1 MRTAPVRPPRWSKSL
16 REPELGQALTKL
28 SLETLVMK
36 VQRVV
41 IPDRGDFT
49 WLLLDDEFLPVKP
62 VCSFLAYLDNLERS
76 PHTIR
81 AYAQHLKQFWEYLR
95 DAHVE
100 WTAVELSH
108 LSEFVARL
116 RRPLEASA
124 ATEAA
129 PSARRSETTVNAM
142 LAAVTSFYE
151 FQARLG
157 EVRGLPLFRPM
168 NGRYRPYKGFLH
180 HINRG
185 QVSVNVL
192 KLRAPKHAPPTLTAE
207 QVQQLIAACDRRRD
221 RLLLCLLYETGI
233 RIGQALGLRH
243 ADIRSYDQEIQIIA
257 RANANGARAKSKD
270 PYVIHVSGSLMGLY
284 ADYLI
289 HEYGEI
295 ESDYVFVNC
304 WGGERGRPMRYAAV
318 ADLFRRLSQKTGI
331 AVHPHLF
338 RHTHATELIRAGWD
352 AAYVQ
357 RRLGHAQV
365 QTTINT
371 YVHLTGEDL
380 KAAYDAYA
388 QQGDTA
394 GKEASS

>member
-1 MRTAPVRPPRWSKSL
+1 
-16 REPELGQALTKL
+16 
-28 SLETLVMK
+28 MK
-36 VQRVV
+36 VQRVL
-41 IPDRGDFT
+41 IPGRDQYA
-49 WLLLDDEFLPVKP
+49 WVVLDDDYLPVNP
-62 VCSFLAYLDNLERS
+62 VCRFLAYLENLERS
-76 PHTIR
+76 PHTLR

-95 DAHVE
+95 DAGVE

-116 RRPLEASA
+116 RRSVETPVA
-124 ATEAA
+124 AKAE
-129 PSARRSETTVNAM
+129 PPARRSETTVNAI

-157 EVRGLPLFRPM
+157 EVHNLSLFRLI
-168 NGRYRPYKGFLH
+168 NGRHRSYKGFLH
-180 HINRG
+180 HVNKG

-192 KLRAPKHAPPTLTAE
+192 KLRAPKRVPPTLTAE
-207 QVQQLIAACDRRRD
+207 QAQQLIAACDRRRD
-221 RLLLCLLYETGI
+221 RFLLCLLYETGI

-243 ADIRSYDQEIQIIA
+243 ADIKSYDQEIQIIA

-270 PYVIHVSGSLMGLY
+270 PYVVHVSSALMGLY

-289 HEYGEI
+289 YEYGEI

-304 WGGERGRPMRYAAV
+304 WGGERGRPMRYPAV

-357 RRLGHAQV
+357 RRLGHAQI
-365 QTTINT
+365 QTTVNT
-371 YVHLTGEDL
+371 YVHLTTEDL
-380 KAAYDAYA
+380 KAAYEAYL
-388 QQGDTA
+388 QQDDIA
-394 GKEASS
+394 AKEASS